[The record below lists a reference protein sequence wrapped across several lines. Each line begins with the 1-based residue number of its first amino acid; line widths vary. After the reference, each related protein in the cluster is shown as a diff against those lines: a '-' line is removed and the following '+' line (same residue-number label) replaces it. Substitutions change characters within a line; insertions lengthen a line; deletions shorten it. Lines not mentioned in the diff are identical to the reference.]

1 LVIIGHQLELISG
14 GTDIGNAQKPFG
26 KSERSAAHRELGQVW
41 TLNGLDCRCSTECL
55 SELSDLVVIVR
66 LPASEIE
73 AGGQPQALLFDGA
86 NGSPIGE
93 KSLGANSVSSA
104 KRRNRKQCAH
114 RHIRENIVRKLS
126 ASKLAK
132 AGFSKAELAT
142 TCDQRIVDDF
152 SFLGSGLLFR

>member
-1 LVIIGHQLELISG
+1 LVIIGHQFELISSS
-14 GTDIGNAQKPFG
+14 TDISDSQKPF
-26 KSERSAAHRELGQVW
+26 SEGERRAAHRELGQVR
-41 TLNGLDCRCSTECL
+41 TLNDLDSRCSTECL
-55 SELSDLVVIVR
+55 SELSDLVVLVR

-73 AGGQPQALLFDGA
+73 ARGQPQALLF
-86 NGSPIGE
+86 NGSNGFPSGE
-93 KSLGANSVSSA
+93 KSLGANSISSA

-114 RHIRENIVRKLS
+114 GHIRENIVRKLS